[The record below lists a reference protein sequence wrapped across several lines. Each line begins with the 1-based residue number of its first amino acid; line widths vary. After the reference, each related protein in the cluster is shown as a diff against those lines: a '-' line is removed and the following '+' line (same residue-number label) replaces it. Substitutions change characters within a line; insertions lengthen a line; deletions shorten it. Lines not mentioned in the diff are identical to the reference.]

1 MEREVIEGLFAYAAA
16 NARIMFFGVA
26 SPTAE
31 IRIKP
36 FDVYHQD
43 WEIIGSMAINY
54 TFGQARDLLAAGRID
69 VKPLISHIAGLDD
82 VAPILA
88 RPKTSAE
95 LKTLI
100 RPNVD

>member
-1 MEREVIEGLFAYAAA
+1 VRAFTI
-16 NARIMFFGVA
+16 
-26 SPTAE
+26 TA
-31 IRIKP
+31 P
-36 FDVYHQD
+36 
-43 WEIIGSMAINY
+43 INY

-69 VKPLISHIAGLDD
+69 VKPLITQIAGLDE
-82 VAPILA
+82 VAAILA